1 MEKRKLKDLNLID
14 NFLFGQVVTYPK
26 IGEKFSRKLLQ
37 TIFGQEFGKLTIV
50 PQKVY
55 YGADTHLHGARLDL
69 YLEEADRKGEERQ
82 AADKDKES
90 VATIYDVEPD
100 KNSGPKDVAA
110 LPKRVRFYHA
120 KMDNHSLISGESYK
134 TLKNVIIIMIV
145 PYDPFGM
152 DRMVYTIKNGCIE
165 EPGMPYEDGSRTIFL
180 YTKGTKGNPP
190 KELRELLRYME
201 NSTISNVTNP
211 DLQKIHQMVE
221 TVKWDAE
228 VTIAYMRLMEDEI
241 ILLSRGREEGRQ
253 EGRQEGRVE
262 AILEILEELGSV
274 SDELR
279 ERITAQTDMAVLKM
293 WLKYAAKAESIEAFQ
308 KML

>member
-1 MEKRKLKDLNLID
+1 M
-14 NFLFGQVVTYPK
+14 
-26 IGEKFSRKLLQ
+26 
-37 TIFGQEFGKLTIV
+37 
-50 PQKVY
+50 
-55 YGADTHLHGARLDL
+55 
-69 YLEEADRKGEERQ
+69 
-82 AADKDKES
+82 
-90 VATIYDVEPD
+90 
-100 KNSGPKDVAA
+100 
-110 LPKRVRFYHA
+110 
-120 KMDNHSLISGESYK
+120 
-134 TLKNVIIIMIV
+134 
-145 PYDPFGM
+145 
-152 DRMVYTIKNGCIE
+152 
-165 EPGMPYEDGSRTIFL
+165 
-180 YTKGTKGNPP
+180 
-190 KELRELLRYME
+190 LRYME

-253 EGRQEGRVE
+253 EGRVE